1 MDLMLKDKVA
11 IITGSTGI
19 CKTTALTLA
28 SEGADIA
35 VTCLTDTD
43 RDAAQDSIEKIEKMG
58 RKAIALPLNLLK
70 LNEIEKMVDD
80 VLKEYGKI
88 DILVNC
94 AGVCAAV
101 LGEDVTED
109 QWDLDMGVDLK
120 GLFFCCKEV
129 FNKSMKK
136 QKSGSI
142 INISSALG
150 VSPIKTNPIYS
161 TAKAGVIQISR
172 YLAIEWGPYNVRV
185 NTISPGWVA
194 TKLLVDGINKGTS
207 KDPSPILPLGRLG
220 KSEEIAD
227 VITFLA
233 SGKSSFMTGS
243 NIVVDGGILAG
254 LRIPSVKNGKLEV
267 L

>member
-19 CKTTALTLA
+19 CKKTTALTLA

-70 LNEIEKMVDD
+70 LNEIEKMVGG

-101 LGEDVTED
+101 LGEDVTE
-109 QWDLDMGVDLK
+109 DMGVDLK

-185 NTISPGWVA
+185 NAISPGWIA
-194 TKLLVDGINKGTS
+194 TKLLVNGINEGTS
-207 KDPSPILPLGRLG
+207 IDPSPILPLGRLG

-243 NIVVDGGILAG
+243 NVVVDGGILAG
-254 LRIPSVKNGKLEV
+254 LRIPSVKDGKLEV

>member
-1 MDLMLKDKVA
+1 MDLMLKGKVA

-70 LNEIEKMVDD
+70 LNEIEKMVGG

-185 NTISPGWVA
+185 NTISPGWIA
-194 TKLLVDGINKGTS
+194 TKLLVDGINEGTS
-207 KDPSPILPLGRLG
+207 IDPSPILPLGRLG

-243 NIVVDGGILAG
+243 NVVVDGGILAG
-254 LRIPSVKNGKLEV
+254 LRMPSVKNGKLEV